1 MEKIEDLYNLMVQS
15 KLTKNSFSAFKS
27 EFESSADYRK
37 QIFNTIQSQKG
48 ITKLKAFSGAN
59 IATFENR
66 YISKLNTKEPIIK
79 PDFLGNKAY
88 ESPTTVKKEENKGSW
103 GKPTVFVNTGKEQNP
118 VRGAFAVTD
127 PIKHIT
133 VEDLTKV
140 AGEKPTWSDE
150 LFNSEENVYNNL
162 KDHYKKQNVSFEQVS
177 VGFDEILVK
186 NESGDTEV
194 FKLPSTWNG
203 SLFSD
208 GDWNDFHKNITNFI
222 QSGHENID
230 PVLNEQLKN
239 AKVSMYNFFRSE
251 SFMKEAIPDWDGNW
265 MAMMPGGDESGRG
278 KEEYKDLKNLLLE
291 QFGSSGF
298 FGTTFGFDSEYS
310 ALSEVDI
317 EYALDKAIELKA
329 EQQQRELL
337 KIKLLEKQKNTGG
350 RETEIINAGD
360 ISEMDK
366 MDKTG
371 PEGKRIVMAHKKLI
385 DLNSVSDDQK
395 NTPQHIANVKAAK
408 TEWEAARKGF
418 SWWQGKRWTKGIY
431 VMDDNGN
438 LVDNDLVGENASQ
451 ITVTKEEYDD
461 IYQGFVNKTNGKY
474 EGLQILSGKNHV
486 DLYDYRKRGK
496 KRYKYVLND
505 EDAYIALALDGI
517 KPIGSNKNGYIY
529 DIDIATLA
537 NHYNIIVKGDG
548 HDNWISYLTIHG
560 DKKKDPSGVTVDQ
573 LRANY
578 KSKNFQSPEGHS
590 GLEEHSSKQ
599 TFGWLETNVFDE
611 DEFADID
618 MSKEFKRMLVEYKN
632 EGDKLIKDRSVLT
645 AMHLQGIDPG
655 SNTLSFEVDFNS
667 EKPGKTTFSLDVV
680 PRAIELLH
688 EGFGDALGFDPD
700 AQTDLNLISKR
711 RANDILETIAT
722 ESPENFQLND
732 EQKERIKR
740 TGAYQVFEGVTNFV
754 PAVAE
759 FALLDVAIK
768 KIGIITGLPKL
779 FENISRTYQ
788 MGARN
793 NAVTAQAIAKQI
805 NYTGSLRGSGFTSA
819 INQWNL
825 NARIAGSTDDIIKA
839 NKGSFFSTGV
849 AMNHGYHILVEELK
863 MKAAFE
869 DDYKVGMGAG
879 FYVAGNMLPRFT
891 FGTRDN
897 LLPGA
902 AAFLN
907 GTMKLGR
914 PGVAGATGTAFAGR
928 LEGFIE
934 DVRGGTSY
942 EKYLVENYG
951 DLGEQAQS
959 SLVDF
964 FTFFLVARGKGVSR
978 YNFKKASTLG
988 KLETESHQ
996 IMRDMQKEKEN
1007 NTGLYKENKQA
1018 WEKKYQ
1024 KYSDLN
1030 GKVTSVLNELDYNA
1044 SWENI
1049 DTRKKI
1055 VERSARNATN
1065 VFQKMGL
1072 KDVKIEIHDNN
1083 NKFQNKDALAEI
1095 TADGKTIFLDLQ
1107 NITSESLPHEI
1118 AHMTLRAL
1126 FKGNPTASRAFANQ
1140 IRDAFTN
1147 RKLGTFEVKDVVDGK
1162 LVGTGKTKEMNLEE
1176 YIQNE
1181 YKNQKKYE
1189 EIKDEE
1195 FIAYAVELLSGG
1207 KHYSALVNNGVFS
1220 NLQQSINR
1228 FSNQYRGEDVFK
1240 TTDSKQQLIN
1250 FLANF
1255 GTSIKKG
1262 ALTINQIEMFEKFGL
1277 KLVEGG
1283 ELDITQLYKEPISK
1297 DSRTES
1303 EIQTSSATKG
1313 VEDRKI
1319 IEEIYTTKIANLTGG
1334 DKRTAIEDFLIGKSA
1349 KKGTEAYEFEIKRQ
1363 NPNANDA
1370 KIKELIESGPSRLKT
1385 EAHFNNIVRSS
1396 IKTMYPKLT
1405 FAEREALINEINFD
1419 PFKASGKG
1427 RGIVDIVMDY
1437 KAGKSKDLASWVMG
1451 NLFGSPET
1459 GGFSRIHEIKGR
1471 PGNLNLEIKG
1481 LFRRSITEE
1490 EGAGVTEAELG
1501 STTQEQQRSVEVG
1514 TPYKGKKI
1522 KLAEELKLQEQEVV
1536 AIKRVAGNFIQ
1547 QAKLKDLTYNNI
1559 GNEILPIA
1567 RPVVERLLSRDAVFY
1582 KKLKDNG
1589 LKDPYVQK
1597 VIKENRKQLFDLA
1610 EPLFNSIPEQMS
1622 QMTAEV
1628 TGAMKTFGNLYTP
1641 TGRRV
1646 QWSEMPVWMGL
1657 SAKKKASGPFVFEKK
1672 KFFNETELKRAF
1684 LDFIYLNP
1692 ETGKPLRTEQ
1702 VNTRIEKLI
1711 DFTTK
1716 SLGVQTAKD
1725 LVDTPGY
1732 REMIL
1737 EKEGAGAAIGRDKI
1751 MKLDQQNVIDKLVSQ
1766 VRDALPESLA
1776 TFGVKEKIV
1785 ASYKDL
1791 MRNSDLESPEEILDL
1806 LQLMY
1811 STQLKDINLNALV
1824 GKIEYKRIFSVEDI
1838 FEDFVEAT
1846 SESFEINPALEFFPG
1861 GVTGKTSYSLNDAIR
1876 VIARTKGIDPGTLDL
1891 RTAEQ
1896 KFKSTKIAL
1905 AFYNEYLPLLAKKL
1919 GIEVID
1925 LSAFAKT
1932 IGNGSARP
1940 NFGSY
1945 EYKAGDENLESIKVE
1960 SFEQIPL
1967 EYRRPMGKYGGYRN
1981 QLLNAEVSKNFI
1993 EQYKEGTKSSDA
2005 TLIEHLKDVRMIDN
2019 SEFLKKWDKFVVK
2032 VEKEGLEGEA
2042 LESAIKEFGDKE
2054 LSASGEKGG
2063 YKKTLTANRKLLE
2076 HVSVSMNEVYS
2087 DLVKQGKE
2095 AFAIEMHHLL
2105 IQMQTNIM
2113 KGFFRGLATHR
2124 SGTLE
2129 AGVGMKYNSKGL
2141 LIKPSKYYRSEH
2153 FVQSS
2158 AFMGNDFINTMKN
2171 HDNNNE
2177 FTEIHRKLSSL
2188 YGQAGISKRHQI
2200 IVDENGNTTNV
2211 LEKYGS
2217 RGLGEFNI
2225 LNDLRALEK
2234 TVDFASGKNFYQ
2246 ILMEPILSYKGWQ
2259 KLIKEFGLDMNVS
2272 EYKAAVS
2279 SVKKAVEKSKIKIT
2293 SSATKGFGR
2302 KLKGMSTWDFDGTLA
2317 TTKSGVRATI
2327 PNPSG
2332 EPKPNR
2338 KVIFMAG
2345 GAGSGKGNVIKKLN
2359 LEQQGFKVVNSDI
2372 SLEWLKKNN
2381 GLPEN
2386 MNDFTPEQRSLLG
2399 SLQHQARGIAKNKM
2413 MKYKGSADGVVVDG
2427 TGGSIKAM
2435 EKLVKEFKD
2444 NGYDVSMVFVETSL
2458 EAALTRN
2465 ATRAERSLLDV
2476 IVRKNH
2482 EAVQGNKEG
2491 FKEMFGERFMEV
2503 NTDNIKQED
2512 AMPTELISKM
2522 KDFVSGYEKVRL
2534 DAEQFA
2540 NEGKSILDAGGKFD
2554 FTEFNV
2560 VTEGA
2565 QGPMFQTALNRAKKF
2580 GTKDQF
2586 ILTARPQEAAL
2597 PIYEF
2602 LKSQGLE
2609 IPIENITGLGNS
2621 TGEAK
2626 ALWMVK
2632 KFAEGYND
2640 MYFAD
2645 DVMQNTSAVKSALD
2659 KLQVKS
2665 KVVLAKGTQKQQLNN
2680 IKNPDKLDSPG
2691 VYESLAS
2698 KGFRA
2703 EYEKTISKLRPD
2715 LVKEGSVSRMV
2726 DEMFDF
2732 IDTLKVPENKKRKYE
2747 QITTKWLATGNIRI
2761 KEDAFRIKKAME
2773 LADRYKED
2781 VFSYRNPN
2789 EIIEKYA
2796 GKVKEKPTV
2805 PKSTKEFTL
2814 LNDAP
2819 LKDYGV
2825 EEVMITDTRAGQA
2838 QARKIVNRH
2847 WGNESNPWCLTQV
2860 KDGKLTEDAWTMWT
2874 SYDKGPK
2881 HLVFYNGKLLAFKAS
2896 NAYWD
2901 RMNHRTEGVMINVKE
2916 GRVTHRT
2923 ELTRESTTKPSG
2935 VEVKGAIEPVIRET
2949 RTVSEDG
2956 NTVKTEIF
2964 ENSKDGYTE
2973 GTVLIENRTKG
2984 VRTKETRF
2992 DSDGT
2997 KVSVQEFDKAGKP
3010 TTSYEFSPGGKIKS
3024 VNGHLQK
3031 QAINEAGLD
3040 VNAREDVVINL
3051 ADNLVKK
3058 VGDILEKNYTEK
3070 DAETGVVT
3078 DYFYGRISLDGKVIE
3093 IGFESKSNLDI
3104 ADVMKTVDGKTRID
3118 INKVLEV
3125 DPTLKGLPKDFK
3137 PSETGMQNIESV
3149 KRVLDQLDAKSEVQQ
3164 SLAQKNLNKSFND
3177 IIEETT
3183 KVESQK
3189 VFSDAQAKIRGA
3201 KKRYDSIIPASV
3213 QDLGGLLYNFLGKG
3227 KVGEKQMEFF
3237 KENLID
3243 PFSKG
3248 INELNQSRQATSN
3261 DYNNLLKYFP
3271 DVKSKLNK
3279 SIEGSDFTYDQ
3290 AIRVYLWNKAG
3301 FEVPGLSKRDLKE
3314 LTDVVDNNTDLLD
3327 FASKV
3332 SIISK
3337 KEAGYSKP
3345 SEHWLVE
3352 NLTSELLSGEAVS
3365 QSRSEFLAEWKQN
3378 SSEIFSKENLNK
3390 IQATYGNKFREAL
3403 EDILYRME
3411 NGTNR
3416 PTGSSRLTNNFMN
3429 WINNSTGAI
3438 MFFNMRSALLQ
3449 TLSTTNYINWAEN
3462 NPLKAATA
3470 FANQKQYWKDF
3481 SELFNSDFLKQRRS
3495 GNQRSINEAELSA
3508 AVANSDSKPKAALA
3522 WLLQKGFLPTQI
3534 ADSFAI
3540 ASGGATFYRNR
3551 INKYIKEGMSP
3562 EQAREKAFLDFQEI
3576 TEATQQ
3582 SARPD
3587 MISQQQ
3593 ASPLGR
3599 LILSFQNTP
3608 MQYARIMNK
3617 AARDIASGRGDQ
3629 KSNIS
3634 KIVYYGA
3641 LQSII
3646 FGAMQSAIFAS
3657 LGDDEE
3663 EEFDK
3668 KKERIM
3674 YSMVDGW
3681 LAGLG
3686 VTGKAVGTVE
3696 KSIREY
3702 LKQEDRGF
3710 NADHAQTI
3718 IQLLGFSP
3726 PVGSKVRKIHG
3737 SIQTEQFNKGVS
3749 EKRGFTLDNPTWS
3762 TYGNVVEGF
3771 TNVPMGRLANK
3782 MLNIDNALDSQN
3794 EWWER
3799 AALLLGWNTWD
3810 LGIKDPDI
3818 EAARKEVKQDKKDQ
3832 KPVKKKYS
3840 EMTFEEIEAERER
3853 RKKAKELKLQSQ

>member
-1 MEKIEDLYNLMVQS
+1 
-15 KLTKNSFSAFKS
+15 
-27 EFESSADYRK
+27 
-37 QIFNTIQSQKG
+37 
-48 ITKLKAFSGAN
+48 
-59 IATFENR
+59 
-66 YISKLNTKEPIIK
+66 
-79 PDFLGNKAY
+79 
-88 ESPTTVKKEENKGSW
+88 
-103 GKPTVFVNTGKEQNP
+103 
-118 VRGAFAVTD
+118 
-127 PIKHIT
+127 
-133 VEDLTKV
+133 
-140 AGEKPTWSDE
+140 
-150 LFNSEENVYNNL
+150 
-162 KDHYKKQNVSFEQVS
+162 
-177 VGFDEILVK
+177 
-186 NESGDTEV
+186 
-194 FKLPSTWNG
+194 
-203 SLFSD
+203 
-208 GDWNDFHKNITNFI
+208 
-222 QSGHENID
+222 
-230 PVLNEQLKN
+230 
-239 AKVSMYNFFRSE
+239 
-251 SFMKEAIPDWDGNW
+251 
-265 MAMMPGGDESGRG
+265 
-278 KEEYKDLKNLLLE
+278 LKNL
-291 QFGSSGF
+291 
-298 FGTTFGFDSEYS
+298 
-310 ALSEVDI
+310 
-317 EYALDKAIELKA
+317 
-329 EQQQRELL
+329 
-337 KIKLLEKQKNTGG
+337 
-350 RETEIINAGD
+350 
-360 ISEMDK
+360 
-366 MDKTG
+366 
-371 PEGKRIVMAHKKLI
+371 
-385 DLNSVSDDQK
+385 
-395 NTPQHIANVKAAK
+395 
-408 TEWEAARKGF
+408 
-418 SWWQGKRWTKGIY
+418 
-431 VMDDNGN
+431 
-438 LVDNDLVGENASQ
+438 
-451 ITVTKEEYDD
+451 
-461 IYQGFVNKTNGKY
+461 
-474 EGLQILSGKNHV
+474 
-486 DLYDYRKRGK
+486 
-496 KRYKYVLND
+496 
-505 EDAYIALALDGI
+505 
-517 KPIGSNKNGYIY
+517 
-529 DIDIATLA
+529 
-537 NHYNIIVKGDG
+537 
-548 HDNWISYLTIHG
+548 
-560 DKKKDPSGVTVDQ
+560 
-573 LRANY
+573 
-578 KSKNFQSPEGHS
+578 
-590 GLEEHSSKQ
+590 
-599 TFGWLETNVFDE
+599 
-611 DEFADID
+611 
-618 MSKEFKRMLVEYKN
+618 
-632 EGDKLIKDRSVLT
+632 
-645 AMHLQGIDPG
+645 
-655 SNTLSFEVDFNS
+655 
-667 EKPGKTTFSLDVV
+667 
-680 PRAIELLH
+680 
-688 EGFGDALGFDPD
+688 
-700 AQTDLNLISKR
+700 
-711 RANDILETIAT
+711 
-722 ESPENFQLND
+722 
-732 EQKERIKR
+732 
-740 TGAYQVFEGVTNFV
+740 
-754 PAVAE
+754 
-759 FALLDVAIK
+759 
-768 KIGIITGLPKL
+768 
-779 FENISRTYQ
+779 
-788 MGARN
+788 
-793 NAVTAQAIAKQI
+793 
-805 NYTGSLRGSGFTSA
+805 
-819 INQWNL
+819 
-825 NARIAGSTDDIIKA
+825 
-839 NKGSFFSTGV
+839 
-849 AMNHGYHILVEELK
+849 
-863 MKAAFE
+863 
-869 DDYKVGMGAG
+869 
-879 FYVAGNMLPRFT
+879 
-891 FGTRDN
+891 
-897 LLPGA
+897 
-902 AAFLN
+902 
-907 GTMKLGR
+907 
-914 PGVAGATGTAFAGR
+914 
-928 LEGFIE
+928 
-934 DVRGGTSY
+934 
-942 EKYLVENYG
+942 
-951 DLGEQAQS
+951 
-959 SLVDF
+959 
-964 FTFFLVARGKGVSR
+964 
-978 YNFKKASTLG
+978 
-988 KLETESHQ
+988 
-996 IMRDMQKEKEN
+996 
-1007 NTGLYKENKQA
+1007 
-1018 WEKKYQ
+1018 
-1024 KYSDLN
+1024 
-1030 GKVTSVLNELDYNA
+1030 
-1044 SWENI
+1044 
-1049 DTRKKI
+1049 
-1055 VERSARNATN
+1055 
-1065 VFQKMGL
+1065 
-1072 KDVKIEIHDNN
+1072 
-1083 NKFQNKDALAEI
+1083 
-1095 TADGKTIFLDLQ
+1095 
-1107 NITSESLPHEI
+1107 
-1118 AHMTLRAL
+1118 
-1126 FKGNPTASRAFANQ
+1126 
-1140 IRDAFTN
+1140 
-1147 RKLGTFEVKDVVDGK
+1147 
-1162 LVGTGKTKEMNLEE
+1162 
-1176 YIQNE
+1176 
-1181 YKNQKKYE
+1181 
-1189 EIKDEE
+1189 
-1195 FIAYAVELLSGG
+1195 
-1207 KHYSALVNNGVFS
+1207 
-1220 NLQQSINR
+1220 
-1228 FSNQYRGEDVFK
+1228 
-1240 TTDSKQQLIN
+1240 
-1250 FLANF
+1250 
-1255 GTSIKKG
+1255 
-1262 ALTINQIEMFEKFGL
+1262 GL

-3078 DYFYGRISLDGKVIE
+3078 DYFHGRISLDGKVIE

-3462 NPLKAATA
+3462 NPLKAAAA

-3540 ASGGATFYRNR
+3540 SSGGATFYRNR
-3551 INKYIKEGMSP
+3551 INKYIKEGISP

-3710 NADHAQTI
+3710 NADHAKTI
-3718 IQLLGFSP
+3718 MQLLGFSP